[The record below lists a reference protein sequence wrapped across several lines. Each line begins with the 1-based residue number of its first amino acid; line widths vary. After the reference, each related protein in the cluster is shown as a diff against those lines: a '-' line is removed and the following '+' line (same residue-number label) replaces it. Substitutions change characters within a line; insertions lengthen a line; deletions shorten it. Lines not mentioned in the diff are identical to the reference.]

1 MKHLCNTLTTVLCLV
16 VSIQIASAQE
26 ISVYQYRHV
35 PQDNVDEFLYRETTY
50 WQKVAQKAIDDGKM
64 NFWALLEKVSGTDL
78 TNSSNFLFINTFEN
92 IDAEGIWNP
101 GAVFPGVPMGQME
114 TGSMS
119 TVTSQVYVQ
128 PQNWV
133 DDAAATPEK
142 DYNYVVINYWNS
154 SDPGAWIEGENT
166 HWAPF
171 IKAEMAKA
179 ATSQVAWGNAT
190 ILAPRGGD
198 VEVTNLSFDLFS
210 TLHNALIPKWDPNT
224 KFPEEALAGIQKT
237 LLSPRGLV
245 VYRIVAVATK
255 TE

>member
-198 VEVTNLSFDLFS
+198 VEATNISFDLFS
-210 TLHNALIPKWDPNT
+210 TLHSALIPKWDPNT

-255 TE
+255 NE